1 MSKTAYK
8 GSNGAITTNSSGFAF
23 TLRDRLPRTSVQ
35 GGTIKGNYCSALV
48 GWSHRAGTWNDST
61 VYMTSGNYYSQG
73 NTNASGSISDY
84 GSVIGSI
91 TAITL
96 YEITTSAGTGGS
108 MSGGGDYES
117 GKSVTITAT
126 PNSGYIVATLNGV
139 AMDGTTGNKTCTLT
153 VSSDTT
159 VTATFAKYY
168 NVTFYQNKTSSDST
182 NKSQSP
188 ILYGVTYNLKTLN
201 ELAWTRS
208 GYRFLGWNT
217 KIDGTGTSYTDGQ
230 AISNLTSSAGGTVYL
245 FAQWA
250 QYTITY
256 AANGGDTTPSA
267 QTSYGNVTLAS
278 AITRAG
284 YEFGGW
290 KIGSTTYAAGA
301 TYNLTSNVTATAQW
315 GAYTV
320 SYNAH
325 GGSAC
330 DSGSGTVTLPTTTR
344 TGYTFNGWYTAA
356 SGGTKVGDA
365 GASYTPTAT
374 ITLHAQWTAKTSA
387 LTFNVNGG
395 SGTMTT
401 GKVATYDADMP
412 TGITLP
418 TRTGYTFTGF
428 YDAASGGTKYYNAD
442 GTSARTWN
450 KNTTSG
456 TTLYAQWTVN
466 QYNLT
471 LKLGSHVTKIYHKI
485 NGAANW
491 TAITAETTLSVNYGS
506 TWYAYAETSAG
517 YTAYYP
523 DSDNPYSRTK
533 GASAESTTFA
543 ATANTYTVTFD
554 ANGGTTPTASKSV
567 TYDST
572 YGTLPS
578 PTRTGYSF
586 AGWYTAASGGTQ
598 VTASTT
604 VAITANQPLYAHWA
618 ANTVYIDFDLN
629 GGGTRSAQTT
639 YYGTAA
645 EVTAPTRSHYV
656 FAGWKITGFAS
667 GAVWGKNNTPAT
679 SITSSTV
686 AVGDTADA
694 SVWVKNLHAAN
705 NSRITLTAQWERIK
719 YTITAHHTSIRWNL
733 EITGS
738 EGEGLPVSLS
748 TNSGEG
754 SKTATFTAYAGAT
767 YNIKISFKEKSYT
780 ANQWYYPV
788 SYGGNALTR
797 TAGSVNDV
805 PKFTGSH
812 TFGDSENA
820 TQSWSATNRFV
831 TVETDS
837 SYNPLGET
845 LNPTMRF
852 NDGTTT
858 NVRVVAAET
867 TGSDFIGWSS
877 AVVAPAAALLSHD
890 DTEAV
895 VSTSENV
902 SMSARYQLSRVAV
915 AAGVH
920 SASVATVPASTGW
933 VSVSGQNVSNG
944 TVGYGQSATW
954 TITIPN
960 NSNYGFA
967 GWYDANGN
975 RVSASASYTR
985 TNITSPTTLYV
996 RLTATVSVTV
1006 NLSGL
1011 SGVVG
1016 GYVGIDGVTAAVTPY
1031 SKTVAIGQTVTIN
1044 AQEIEADNAH
1054 FSGWYA
1060 LEGTERRE
1068 LMPFAKEQSF
1078 TVSDNCAYAALFTDG
1093 SSVFYVALYGRL
1105 AASGAYGA
1113 HCTFTVQTS
1122 ETITEITAAQYAERS
1137 GISRLDGGSDTNA
1150 KFYEVNGIQRIVV
1163 SMVPASQSNGLKRVF
1178 IRPLP
1183 GTVETQISEQTSFSS
1198 VVNGNYAYI
1207 SEWGNV
1213 TMKTLD
1219 VSVVL
1224 PATGAVGGAVHVG
1237 NLAADTEPF
1246 NGVHETGKFERG
1258 RTATA
1263 IALPDNGWAFAGWYS
1278 DSGFATLVSED
1289 AVYSF
1294 TMPNANVALY
1304 GKFERESIALYK
1316 WEGSNVRKRMKW
1328 TSKVYELSKPANL
1341 TSVRVDT
1348 QKYPVQRFR
1357 SESFSA
1363 PDSSPTSVVDFNT
1376 TGTRIASQ
1384 TMRRLPQKRPERY
1397 FRVSI
1402 ENDAEVD
1409 AIIIGTSGEGLAT

>member
-1 MSKTAYK
+1 MATKNSILIAFSDLLGNINLSYHPNYAFNTYNLYWNSGNGYRNTNCLNAKGNQEFYSRSSSYSSQDWSKRDFYI
-8 GSNGAITTNSSGFAF
+8 GNGAPDENSYSSGMLA
-23 TLRDRLPRTSVQ
+23 
-35 GGTIKGNYCSALV
+35 SALV
-48 GWSHRAGTWNDST
+48 GTKIGCVDPNSSKTTVANIATIAMGGTFTEWLRSAAVNNS
-61 VYMTSGNYYSQG
+61 SW
-73 NTNASGSISDY
+73 
-84 GSVIGSI
+84 GSVGGSSLTMGSSASWI
-91 TAITL
+91 YVKSFSGKIPSTG
-96 YEITTSAGTGGS
+96 YTTSANISASTKNNSTCLGIWRDGTRLTSSSSYSDSTSEDRTGYVAVFGLKFTVAFNANGGTGS
-108 MSGGGDYES
+108 MSS
-117 GKSVTITAT
+117 GTYYY
-126 PNSGYIVATLNGV
+126 G
-139 AMDGTTGNKTCTLT
+139 
-153 VSSDTT
+153 VSSYLPQGNIAS
-159 VTATFAKYY
+159 ATFSKPGHE
-168 NVTFYQNKTSSDST
+168 F
-182 NKSQSP
+182 
-188 ILYGVTYNLKTLN
+188 
-201 ELAWTRS
+201 R
-208 GYRFLGWNT
+208 GWNT
-217 KIDGTGTSYTDGQ
+217 KADGNGVS
-230 AISNLTSSAGGTVYL
+230 ISNGASAESIFT
-245 FAQWA
+245 AA
-250 QYTITY
+250 SATANSTITLY
-256 AANGGDTTPSA
+256 
-267 QTSYGNVTLAS
+267 
-278 AITRAG
+278 
-284 YEFGGW
+284 
-290 KIGSTTYAAGA
+290 
-301 TYNLTSNVTATAQW
+301 AQW

-344 TGYTFNGWYTAA
+344 AGYMFNGWYTEA
-356 SGGTKVGDA
+356 SGGTKVGDT
-365 GASYTPTAT
+365 GASYSPMAT

-395 SGTMTT
+395 SGTMAT

-428 YDAASGGTKYYNAD
+428 YDATSGGTKYYNAD

-456 TTLYAQWTVN
+456 TTLYAQWTVT

-471 LKLGSHVTKIYHKI
+471 LKLGSHVTKIYHKV

-491 TAITAETTLSVNYGS
+491 TAITSETTLSVNYGS

-523 DSDNPYSRTK
+523 DSDNPYSSTK
-533 GASAESTTFA
+533 GASAESITFNA
-543 ATANTYTVTFD
+543 AANTYTVTFN
-554 ANGGTTPTASKSV
+554 ANGGITSTASKSV

-572 YGTLPS
+572 YGELPS
-578 PTRTGYSF
+578 STRTGYSF
-586 AGWYTAASGGTQ
+586 AGWYTATTGGTQ

-604 VAITANQPLYAHWA
+604 VAITAAQTLYARWA
-618 ANTVYIDFDLN
+618 SNTVYIDFNLN

-639 YYGTAA
+639 YRGTAA
-645 EVTAPTRSHYV
+645 EVTAPTPTRSHYV

-667 GAVWGKNNTPAT
+667 GAVWGKNNAPAT
-679 SITSSTV
+679 PITSSTV
-686 AVGDTADA
+686 AVGDTSGA
-694 SVWVKNLHAAN
+694 SVWVKDLHTTN

-719 YTITAHHTSIRWNL
+719 YTITAQNNSWMWGL

-738 EGEGLPVSLS
+738 EGEGLPVSLPAMS
-748 TNSGEG
+748 SNTISD
-754 SKTATFTAYAGAT
+754 ATFTAYAGAT
-767 YNIKISFKEKSYT
+767 YNIKLTFVGVSFAT
-780 ANQWYYPV
+780 ATWHIPV
-788 SYGGNALTR
+788 SFGGNAMRR
-797 TAGSVNDV
+797 TAGSVNEV
-805 PKFTGSH
+805 AEFTVSH

-820 TQSWSATNRFV
+820 TQTWNSVFKTV
-831 TVETDS
+831 TVDVDS
-837 SYNPLGET
+837 NYNPLGET
-845 LNPTMRF
+845 LTPTMRF

-858 NVRVVAAET
+858 NVNVVAAET
-867 TGSDFIGWSS
+867 VGSDFIGWSS
-877 AVVAPAAALLSHD
+877 AVVGPAAALLSHS

-895 VSTSENV
+895 VATSENV
-902 SMSARYQLSRVAV
+902 SMSARYQISRVAV

-933 VSVSGQNVSNG
+933 VSVSSA

-967 GWYDANGN
+967 GWYDANGS
-975 RVSASASYTR
+975 RISTAASCTR
-985 TNITSPTTLYV
+985 TNITTPTTLYA

-1016 GYVGIDGVTAAVTPY
+1016 GYVGIDGMTASVTPY

-1044 AQEIEADNAH
+1044 AKEIEADNTH

-1068 LMPFAKEQSF
+1068 MMPFAKEQSF
-1078 TVSDNCAYAALFTDG
+1078 TVSDNCAYAALFTDR

-1105 AASGAYGA
+1105 AASGTYDAC
-1113 HCTFTVQTS
+1113 CTFTVQTS

-1137 GISRLDGGSDTNA
+1137 GIPRIDGGSDTNA

-1163 SMVPASQSNGLKRVF
+1163 SMSATSQSNGLKRVF
-1178 IRPLP
+1178 IRLLP
-1183 GTVETQISEQTSFSS
+1183 GTAETKISAQTSFSS

-1224 PATGAVGGAVHVG
+1224 PKTGAVGGAVHVG
-1237 NLAADTEPF
+1237 NLAEDVEPF

-1258 RTATA
+1258 RIATA

-1278 DSGFATLVSED
+1278 DSGFATLVSDD
-1289 AVYSF
+1289 AVYDF
-1294 TMPNANVALY
+1294 TMPNEDKTLYAKFTRESVAL
-1304 GKFERESIALYK
+1304 FK
-1316 WEGSNVRKRMKW
+1316 WEGSSVRKRMKW
-1328 TSKVYELSKPANL
+1328 KSKVYELSKPANL
-1341 TSVRVDT
+1341 TSVRIDT
-1348 QKYPVQRFR
+1348 RKYPVQRFR
-1357 SESFSA
+1357 SESFSS
-1363 PDSSPTSVVDFNT
+1363 PDAEPTSVVDFNT
-1376 TGTRIASQ
+1376 ASTRIASQ

-1397 FRVSI
+1397 FQASI

-1409 AIIIGTSGEGLAT
+1409 VIVIGTSGEGLAT

>member
-1 MSKTAYK
+1 MATQNAVLISFSDSLGSINLSYHPNFAFNTYNLYWNSGSGYRNTYALNAK
-8 GSNGAITTNSSGFAF
+8 GNQAFYSSSSSQHTSDFSNRDFYIGNGAPDQNSFTSG
-23 TLRDRLPRTSVQ
+23 TLA
-35 GGTIKGNYCSALV
+35 SALV
-48 GWSHRAGTWNDST
+48 GTKIGCVNPNTSKTTTANISTISIGGTFTEWARSAT
-61 VYMTSGNYYSQG
+61 VNNSSW
-73 NTNASGSISDY
+73 
-84 GSVIGSI
+84 GSVGGGSLTKGSSASWI
-91 TAITL
+91 YVKNFSGKIPSTGYTSSANISASTKNNSTCLGIWRDGTRLTSSSSYSDTASEDRTGYVAVFGLKFIV
-96 YEITTSAGTGGS
+96 AFNANGGTGS
-108 MSGGGDYES
+108 MSS
-117 GKSVTITAT
+117 GTYYY
-126 PNSGYIVATLNGV
+126 G
-139 AMDGTTGNKTCTLT
+139 
-153 VSSDTT
+153 VSSYLPQGNIAS
-159 VTATFAKYY
+159 ATFSK
-168 NVTFYQNKTSSDST
+168 VGHEF
-182 NKSQSP
+182 
-188 ILYGVTYNLKTLN
+188 
-201 ELAWTRS
+201 R
-208 GYRFLGWNT
+208 GWNT
-217 KIDGTGTSYTDGQ
+217 KADGSGVS
-230 AISNLTSSAGGTVYL
+230 ISNGASAESVYT
-245 FAQWA
+245 AVSA
-250 QYTITY
+250 TANSTITLY
-256 AANGGDTTPSA
+256 
-267 QTSYGNVTLAS
+267 
-278 AITRAG
+278 
-284 YEFGGW
+284 
-290 KIGSTTYAAGA
+290 
-301 TYNLTSNVTATAQW
+301 AQW

-320 SYNAH
+320 SYNTH

-330 DSGSGTVTLPTTTR
+330 ESGSGTVTLPTTTR

-356 SGGTKVGDA
+356 SGGTKVGNA
-365 GASYTPTAT
+365 GASYSPTAT
-374 ITLHAQWTAKTSA
+374 ITLHAQWTANTYAVTLNS
-387 LTFNVNGG
+387 NGG
-395 SGTMTT
+395 TGGTSSVT
-401 GKVATYDADMP
+401 ATFDAALP
-412 TGITLP
+412 TITPP
-418 TRTGYTFTGF
+418 TRTGYTF
-428 YDAASGGTKYYNAD
+428 GGYYNPEYSYKLYNAD
-442 GTSARTWN
+442 GTGAANWTWP
-450 KNTTSG
+450 G
-456 TTLYAQWTVN
+456 DATLFALWTVN

-471 LKLGSHVTKIYHKI
+471 LKLGSHVSKIYYKA

-491 TAITAETTLSVNYGS
+491 TAITSETTIAVNYGS
-506 TWYAYAETSAG
+506 TWYAYAEGATG
-517 YTAYYP
+517 YTANY
-523 DSDNPYSRTK
+523 SSSASPYSATK
-533 GASAESTTFA
+533 AASAESVTFS
-543 ATANTYTVTFD
+543 ATANTYTVTFN
-554 ANGGTTPTASKSV
+554 ANGGAISGSSSKSV
-567 TYDST
+567 TYNST
-572 YGTLPS
+572 YGTLPTA
-578 PTRTGYSF
+578 TREGYSF
-586 AGWYTAASGGTQ
+586 AGWYTSTSGGTQ

-604 VAITANQPLYAHWA
+604 VAITAAQTLYARWT
-618 ANTVYIDFDLN
+618 ANTVYIDFNLN

-645 EVTAPTRSHYV
+645 EVTAPTRTHYV

-694 SVWVKNLHAAN
+694 SVWVKNLHATN

-719 YTITAHHTSIRWNL
+719 YTITAQNGSWRWGL
-733 EITGS
+733 EITGT
-738 EGEGLPVSLS
+738 EGEGLPVSLPAKSSS
-748 TNSGEG
+748 T
-754 SKTATFTAYAGAT
+754 TPAATFTAYAGAT
-767 YNIKISFKEKSYT
+767 YNIKLTYNYVSATTENWFVPI
-780 ANQWYYPV
+780 
-788 SYGGNALTR
+788 SYGGNALSR
-797 TAGSVNDV
+797 TAGSVNEV
-805 PKFTGSH
+805 AEFTGSH

-820 TQSWSATNRFV
+820 TQTWNSVAKTV
-831 TVETDS
+831 TVEVDS
-837 SYNPLGET
+837 DYNPLGET
-845 LNPTMRF
+845 LKPTMRF

-858 NVRVVAAET
+858 NVKVVAAET
-867 TGSDFIGWSS
+867 VGSDFIGWSS
-877 AVVAPAAALLSHD
+877 AVVGPAAALLSHD

-895 VSTSENV
+895 VATSENV

-933 VSVSGQNVSNG
+933 VSVSSS

-967 GWYDANGN
+967 GWYDANGH
-975 RVSASASYTR
+975 RISTAASYTR
-985 TNITSPTTLYV
+985 TNITTPTTLYA

-1016 GYVGIDGVTAAVTPY
+1016 GYVGIDGTTAAVTPY
-1031 SKTVAIGQTVTIN
+1031 SKAVAIGQSVTIN

-1078 TVSDNCAYAALFTDG
+1078 TVSDNCAYAALFTDR

-1105 AASGAYGA
+1105 AASDAYGA

-1137 GISRLDGGSDTNA
+1137 GISRIDGGSDTNA

-1163 SMVPASQSNGLKRVF
+1163 SMSAVSQSNGLKRVF

-1183 GTVETQISEQTSFSS
+1183 GTAETKISEQTSFSS

-1237 NLAADTEPF
+1237 NLAEDIEPF

-1258 RTATA
+1258 RIATA

-1278 DSGFATLVSED
+1278 DSAFATPVSSD
-1289 AVYSF
+1289 AVYDF
-1294 TMPNANVALY
+1294 TMPNANKTLY
-1304 GKFERESIALYK
+1304 AKFTRESVALYK
-1316 WEGSNVRKRMKW
+1316 WEGAYVRKRMKW

-1357 SESFSA
+1357 SESFSS
-1363 PDSSPTSVVDFNT
+1363 PDAEPTSVVDFNT
-1376 TGTRIASQ
+1376 ASTRIASQ

-1397 FRVSI
+1397 FQVSI

-1409 AIIIGTSGEGLAT
+1409 AIVIGTSGEGLAT

>member
-1 MSKTAYK
+1 MYTATANTNYAFVNWTISK
-8 GSNGAITTNSSGFAF
+8 GS
-23 TLRDRLPRTSVQ
+23 
-35 GGTIKGNYCSALV
+35 GTI
-48 GWSHRAGTWNDST
+48 
-61 VYMTSGNYYSQG
+61 SGNKLTVPYGADFTAKANFAPTFSVAF
-73 NTNASGSISDY
+73 NANGGS
-84 GSVIGSI
+84 
-91 TAITL
+91 
-96 YEITTSAGTGGS
+96 GS
-108 MSGGGDYES
+108 MSNQSFTKGVS
-117 GKSVTITAT
+117 KNLTA
-126 PNSGYIVATLNGV
+126 NSFNRTGYA
-139 AMDGTTGNKTCTLT
+139 
-153 VSSDTT
+153 
-159 VTATFAKYY
+159 FA
-168 NVTFYQNKTSSDST
+168 
-182 NKSQSP
+182 
-188 ILYGVTYNLKTLN
+188 
-201 ELAWTRS
+201 
-208 GYRFLGWNT
+208 GWNT
-217 KIDGTGTSYTDGQ
+217 KSDGSGTSIANKADG
-230 AISNLTSSAGGTVYL
+230 SNLTSNAGSTVTLY
-245 FAQWA
+245 AQW
-250 QYTITY
+250 T
-256 AANGGDTTPSA
+256 ANT
-267 QTSYGNVTLAS
+267 
-278 AITRAG
+278 
-284 YEFGGW
+284 
-290 KIGSTTYAAGA
+290 
-301 TYNLTSNVTATAQW
+301 
-315 GAYTV
+315 YTV
-320 SYNAH
+320 TF
-325 GGSAC
+325 
-330 DSGSGTVTLPTTTR
+330 DRQSGSGGSSSITATYGSAMPSATMPTR
-344 TGYTFNGWYTAA
+344 TGYTFGGYYTGTNG
-356 SGGTKVGDA
+356 GGTQYYTSA
-365 GASYTPTAT
+365 GASARSWNVASDT
-374 ITLHAQWTAKTSA
+374 TLYAKWTAKTSA

-401 GKVATYDADMP
+401 GKVATYDAAMP

-450 KNTTSG
+450 KNKTSG

-517 YTAYYP
+517 YTAYYS

-543 ATANTYTVTFD
+543 ATANTYTVTFN

-598 VTASTT
+598 VMASTT
-604 VAITANQPLYAHWA
+604 VAITANQTLYAHWS

-645 EVTAPTRSHYV
+645 KVTAPTRSHYV

-694 SVWVKNLHAAN
+694 SVWVKNLHATN

-719 YTITAHHTSIRWNL
+719 YTITARNASSRWSI
-733 EITGS
+733 EISGS
-738 EGEGLPVSLS
+738 EGEGVPVFVPARQP
-748 TNSGEG
+748 NGDIQ
-754 SKTATFTAYAGAT
+754 TATFTAYAGTT
-767 YNIKISFKEKSYT
+767 YSIKLTWSYLST
-780 ANQWYYPV
+780 VIWTWYVPV
-788 SYGGNALTR
+788 SYGGNALAR
-797 TAGSVNDV
+797 TAGSANSIAE
-805 PKFTGSH
+805 FTGSH

-820 TQSWSATNRFV
+820 TQTWNAVTRTV
-831 TVETDS
+831 TVDVDS
-837 SYNPLGET
+837 SHNPLGET
-845 LNPTMRF
+845 LTPTMRF

-985 TNITSPTTLYV
+985 TNITSPTTLYA

-1044 AQEIEADNAH
+1044 VQEIEADNAH

-1078 TVSDNCAYAALFTDG
+1078 TVSDNCAYAALFTDR
-1093 SSVFYVALYGRL
+1093 SSLFYVALYGRL

-1137 GISRLDGGSDTNA
+1137 GISRIDGGSDTNA

-1163 SMVPASQSNGLKRVF
+1163 SMTAASQSNGLKRVF
-1178 IRPLP
+1178 IRSLP

-1219 VSVVL
+1219 VSVVI
-1224 PATGAVGGAVHVG
+1224 PAAGAVGGAVHVG
-1237 NLAADTEPF
+1237 NLAADMEPF
-1246 NGVHETGKFERG
+1246 NGVHETGKFECG

-1289 AVYSF
+1289 AIYGF
-1294 TMPNANVALY
+1294 TMPNANVTLY
-1304 GKFERESIALYK
+1304 GKFVRESIALYK

-1348 QKYPVQRFR
+1348 QKYPVQRVR

-1363 PDSSPTSVVDFNT
+1363 PDLSPTSVVDFNT
-1376 TGTRIASQ
+1376 TGTRISSQ

-1397 FRVSI
+1397 FQVSV

>member
-8 GSNGAITTNSSGFAF
+8 GSNGAITTDSQGFAF
-23 TLRDRLPRTSVQ
+23 TLKDRLPRTTVQ
-35 GGTIKGNYCSALV
+35 GGTIKGNYCWALG
-48 GWSHRAGTWNDST
+48 GWAYEAGTYRSST
-61 VYMTSGNYYSQG
+61 VYKTSGDYYSKG
-73 NTNASGSISDY
+73 NTNASGGISDY

-91 TAITL
+91 SAITL
-96 YEITTSAGTGGS
+96 YEITTSAVSGGS

-126 PNSGYIVATLNGV
+126 PNSGYIVATLSGV
-139 AMDGTTGNKTCTLT
+139 AMDGTTGSKTCTLT

-168 NVTFYQNKTSSDST
+168 NVKFYQNKTSSDST

-217 KIDGTGTSYTDGQ
+217 KRDGTGTSYTDGQ
-230 AISNLTSSAGGTVYL
+230 AISNLTSSAGGTVSL

-256 AANGGDTTPSA
+256 AANGGDSTPSA

-330 DSGSGTVTLPTTTR
+330 DSGSGTVTLPTTSR
-344 TGYTFNGWYTAA
+344 TGYKFNGWYTAA
-356 SGGTKVGDA
+356 SGGTKVGNA
-365 GASYTPTAT
+365 GASYSPTAT

-387 LTFNVNGG
+387 LTFNANGG

-401 GKVATYDADMP
+401 GKVATYDAAMP

-418 TRTGYTFTGF
+418 TKTGHTFAGF
-428 YDAASGGTKYYNAD
+428 YDATSGGTKYYNAD
-442 GTSARTWN
+442 GTSARMWN

-456 TTLYAQWTVN
+456 TTLYAHWTVN

-471 LKLGSHVTKIYHKI
+471 LKLGSHVTKIYHKV
-485 NGAANW
+485 NGATNW
-491 TAITAETTLSVNYGS
+491 TAITAETTLSVDYGT
-506 TWYAYAETSAG
+506 TWYAYAETRAG

-533 GASAESTTFA
+533 GASAESTTFN

-554 ANGGTTPTASKSV
+554 ANGGTTSTASKSV

-572 YGTLPS
+572 YGELPS
-578 PTRTGYSF
+578 STRTGYSF
-586 AGWYTAASGGTQ
+586 AGWYTATSGGTR
-598 VTASTT
+598 VTESTT
-604 VAITANQPLYAHWA
+604 VAITAAQTLYARWTD
-618 ANTVYIDFDLN
+618 NTVYIDFNLN

-667 GAVWGKNNTPAT
+667 GAVWGKNNAPAT
-679 SITSSTV
+679 SIMSSTV
-686 AVGDTADA
+686 AVGDSATA
-694 SVWVKNLHAAN
+694 SVWVKNLHTTN

-719 YTITAHHTSIRWNL
+719 YTITAQNGSWRWGL

-738 EGEGLPVSLS
+738 EGEGLPVSLPAKSSS
-748 TNSGEG
+748 T
-754 SKTATFTAYAGAT
+754 TPAATFTAYAGAT
-767 YNIKISFKEKSYT
+767 YNIKLTYNYVSATTENWFV
-780 ANQWYYPV
+780 PV
-788 SYGGNALTR
+788 SYGGNALAR

-805 PKFTGSH
+805 AEFTGSH

-820 TQSWSATNRFV
+820 TQTWNSVAKTV
-831 TVETDS
+831 TVEVDS

-845 LNPTMRF
+845 LKPTMRF

-858 NVRVVAAET
+858 NVKVVAAET
-867 TGSDFIGWSS
+867 VGSDFIGWSS
-877 AVVAPAAALLSHD
+877 AVVGPAAALLSHD

-895 VSTSENV
+895 VATTENV

-933 VSVSGQNVSNG
+933 VSVSSA

-975 RVSASASYTR
+975 RISTATSYTR
-985 TNITSPTTLYV
+985 TNITTPTTLYA

-1016 GYVGIDGVTAAVTPY
+1016 GHVGIDGTTAAVTPY
-1031 SKTVAIGQTVTIN
+1031 SKTVAIGQTVTIST
-1044 AQEIEADNAH
+1044 QEIEADNAH

-1078 TVSDNCAYAALFTDG
+1078 TVSDNCAYAALFTDR

-1137 GISRLDGGSDTNA
+1137 GISRIDGGNDTNA

-1163 SMVPASQSNGLKRVF
+1163 SMSATSQSNGLKRVF

-1183 GTVETQISEQTSFSS
+1183 GTAETKISEQTSFSS
-1198 VVNGNYAYI
+1198 VVNDDYAYI

-1213 TMKTLD
+1213 TMRTLD

-1224 PATGAVGGAVHVG
+1224 PSTGAVGGAVHVG
-1237 NLAADTEPF
+1237 NLAEDIEPF
-1246 NGVHETGKFERG
+1246 NGAHETGKFERG
-1258 RTATA
+1258 RIATA
-1263 IALPDNGWAFAGWYS
+1263 IAHPDNGWAFAGWYS
-1278 DSGFATLVSED
+1278 DSGFATLVSSD
-1289 AVYSF
+1289 AVYDF
-1294 TMPNANVALY
+1294 TMPNANKTLY
-1304 GKFERESIALYK
+1304 AKFTRESVALYK
-1316 WEGSNVRKRMKW
+1316 WEGASVRKRMKW

-1357 SESFSA
+1357 SESFSS
-1363 PDSSPTSVVDFNT
+1363 PDAEPTSVVDFNT
-1376 TGTRIASQ
+1376 ASTRIASQ

-1397 FRVSI
+1397 FQVSI

-1409 AIIIGTSGEGLAT
+1409 AIVIGTSGEGLAT

>member
-1 MSKTAYK
+1 MATKNSILIAFSDSLGSINLSYHPNFAFNTYNLYWNSGNGYRNTYCLNAK
-8 GSNGAITTNSSGFAF
+8 GNQEFFSRSSSYYSSDWSNRDFYIGNGGPDENFYSSGMLA
-23 TLRDRLPRTSVQ
+23 
-35 GGTIKGNYCSALV
+35 SALV
-48 GWSHRAGTWNDST
+48 GTNIGCVDPGINKTTVANLATIAIGGTFTEWSRSATVNNSSWGSVGGGSLTKGSSASWIYVKGFSGKIPSTGYTTSSNISASKKNNSTCLGIWRDGTRLTSSSSYSDST
-61 VYMTSGNYYSQG
+61 SNDRTGYVAVFGLKFTVAF
-73 NTNASGSISDY
+73 NANG
-84 GSVIGSI
+84 
-91 TAITL
+91 
-96 YEITTSAGTGGS
+96 GTGS
-108 MSGGGDYES
+108 MSS
-117 GKSVTITAT
+117 GTYYY
-126 PNSGYIVATLNGV
+126 G
-139 AMDGTTGNKTCTLT
+139 
-153 VSSDTT
+153 VSS
-159 VTATFAKYY
+159 
-168 NVTFYQNKTSSDST
+168 
-182 NKSQSP
+182 
-188 ILYGVTYNLKTLN
+188 
-201 ELAWTRS
+201 
-208 GYRFLGWNT
+208 
-217 KIDGTGTSYTDGQ
+217 
-230 AISNLTSSAGGTVYL
+230 YL
-245 FAQWA
+245 PQ
-250 QYTITY
+250 
-256 AANGGDTTPSA
+256 
-267 QTSYGNVTLAS
+267 GNIAS
-278 AITRAG
+278 AAFSRAG
-284 YEFGGW
+284 YEFRGW
-290 KIGSTTYAAGA
+290 NTKADGSGVSISNGASAESVYTAASA
-301 TYNLTSNVTATAQW
+301 TANSTITLYAQW

-330 DSGSGTVTLPTTTR
+330 ESGSGTVTLPTTTR
-344 TGYTFNGWYTAA
+344 TGYTFNGWYTKA
-356 SGGTKVGDA
+356 SGGTKVGNA

-471 LKLGSHVTKIYHKI
+471 LKLGSHVTKIYHKV

-523 DSDNPYSRTK
+523 DSDNPYSHTK
-533 GASAESTTFA
+533 AASAESTTFK
-543 ATANTYTVTFD
+543 ATANSYTVTFD

-598 VTASTT
+598 VTTSTI
-604 VAITANQPLYAHWA
+604 VAITANQKLYAHWT

-645 EVTAPTRSHYV
+645 KVTAPTRSHYV

-694 SVWVKNLHAAN
+694 SVWVKNLHATN

-719 YTITAHHTSIRWNL
+719 YTITARNASFRWSI
-733 EITGS
+733 EISGS
-738 EGEGLPVSLS
+738 EGEGVPVSVPARQS
-748 TNSGEG
+748 DDDIP
-754 SKTATFTAYAGAT
+754 TATFTAYAGTT
-767 YNIKISFKEKSYT
+767 YSIKLTLSYVSSVVLT
-780 ANQWYYPV
+780 WYVPV
-788 SYGGNALTR
+788 SYGGNALAR
-797 TAGSVNDV
+797 TAGSANSIAE
-805 PKFTGSH
+805 FTGSH
-812 TFGDSENA
+812 TFGDYENA
-820 TQSWSATNRFV
+820 TQTWNTVTRAV
-831 TVETDS
+831 TVDVDS
-837 SYNPLGET
+837 SHNPLGET
-845 LNPTMRF
+845 LKPTMRF

-895 VSTSENV
+895 VSTTDNV

-985 TNITSPTTLYV
+985 TNITSPTTLYA

-1006 NLSGL
+1006 NLSGV

-1078 TVSDNCAYAALFTDG
+1078 TVSDNCAYAALFTDR

-1137 GISRLDGGSDTNA
+1137 GISRIDGGSDTNA

-1163 SMVPASQSNGLKRVF
+1163 SMTAASQSNGLKRVF
-1178 IRPLP
+1178 IRSLP

-1224 PATGAVGGAVHVG
+1224 PAAGAVGGAVHVG
-1237 NLAADTEPF
+1237 NLAADMEPF
-1246 NGVHETGKFERG
+1246 NGVHETGKFECG

-1263 IALPDNGWAFAGWYS
+1263 IALLDNGWAFAGWYS

-1289 AVYSF
+1289 VIYGF
-1294 TMPNANVALY
+1294 TMPNANVTLY
-1304 GKFERESIALYK
+1304 GKFVRESIALYK

-1363 PDSSPTSVVDFNT
+1363 PDLSPTSVVDFNT
-1376 TGTRIASQ
+1376 IGTRISSQ

-1397 FRVSI
+1397 FQVSV